1 MSDQGNSKR
10 LRGKLDTARS
20 LAEAHLQVDPGLQS
34 VFLLEPLE
42 EDNPHSPI
50 KLLEV
55 VEGTLE
61 GDALPVGFTADPSR
75 GIDYPVQIVEIS
87 PREYRAIVNG
97 KLKVYDDWW
106 NVGEML
112 VAR

>member
-1 MSDQGNSKR
+1 MSNQRNSVG
-10 LRGKLDTARS
+10 LRDKLATARS
-20 LAEAHLQVDPGLQS
+20 LAQAHLRVDPGVQS

-61 GDALPVGFTADPSR
+61 GDALPVGFTADPAR
-75 GIDYPVQIVEIS
+75 GIDYPVQIIEIS
-87 PREYRAIVNG
+87 PREYSEIVSG
-97 KLKVYDDWW
+97 QLRVYEDMWTI
-106 NVGEML
+106 GERL
-112 VAR
+112 VTR